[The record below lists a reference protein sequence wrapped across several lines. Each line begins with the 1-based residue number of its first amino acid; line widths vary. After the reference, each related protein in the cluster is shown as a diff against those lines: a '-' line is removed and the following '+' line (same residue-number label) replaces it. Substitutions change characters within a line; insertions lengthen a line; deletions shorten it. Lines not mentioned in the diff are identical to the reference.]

1 MRNAKVLVTGA
12 AGFIGSHLCDRLKRE
27 NIQVAGVDDF
37 RANNG
42 LRPNIVSSK
51 YNSWNTIRGDC
62 ASRELVLEP
71 LAKGHYT
78 HVIHLAADASVPYSV
93 NKPVATDL
101 NNINKSVALLEA
113 SRIGNVERFI
123 FASSSAVYGESTTF
137 TPLKQREGEA
147 NSATRTSPYAIQK
160 ACVEDYCQLYTK
172 QFGLETM
179 VLRLFNVYG
188 PRQRGGGVF
197 PSWFK
202 NIVNNT
208 PIEINGD
215 GSSLRDYV
223 YVDDVVEAMVRS
235 LYSDV
240 PISLFGERAKNVGT
254 GVCVSLND
262 LYALMPKVAGK
273 EVFAY
278 HTEARQGDVRW
289 TKADTEIFKATFGF
303 VPDANDLFK
312 NLKTTYEWYKGNAT

>member
-1 MRNAKVLVTGA
+1 MRNTKVLVTGA
-12 AGFIGSHLCDRLKRE
+12 AGFIGSHLCDRLAKD
-27 NIQVAGVDDF
+27 NIQVTGVDDF
-37 RANNG
+37 SSADGFCLRYDTRNTWHLMRA
-42 LRPNIVSSK
+42 
-51 YNSWNTIRGDC
+51 DC
-62 ASRELVLEP
+62 ANQEQVLEP
-71 LAKGHYT
+71 IEKGAYT
-78 HVIHLAADASVPYSV
+78 HIVHLAADASVPYSV
-93 NKPVATDL
+93 LKPVDTDL
-101 NNINKSVALLEA
+101 NNVNKSVALLEA
-113 SRIGNVERFI
+113 ARLGKVQRFV
-123 FASSSAVYGESTTF
+123 FASSSAVYGEPTTF

-202 NIVNNT
+202 NIANDK

-240 PISLFGERAKNVGT
+240 PVSIFGERAKNVGT

-262 LYALMPKVAGK
+262 LYALMSKVAGK
-273 EVFAY
+273 AVFAY
-278 HTEARQGDVRW
+278 HTEPRQGDVRW

-303 VPDANDLFK
+303 VPDANDLLK
-312 NLKTTYEWYKGNAT
+312 NLKTTYEWYKENSI